1 MSFFKSGTILLAA
14 AMIGNLSNYFFQ
26 FFMSRYL
33 SIEDYGAMNAIFSL
47 MAITGIPTGT
57 IMLVVAKY
65 TSTFK
70 AGSKDKEIAFL
81 YRNSLIKMAALG
93 SLFLFIFLIS
103 NNYITSYLKLDNRW
117 PIIIIGIGLFLS
129 FVATVNMGMLQGLQ
143 RFYYFGAGIGIGG
156 IFRLILGIIFIFLGL
171 RLNGAVIATVLPV
184 LLVFLITGIPLYNYL
199 KEKGEADKYT
209 KEILNYSLPVLLSAI
224 AFSAIT
230 NMDII
235 IVKHLFSPEDAGLYA
250 AVSILGKTILYLP
263 AAFVLALFPIVS
275 ESHALNNNI
284 YKILDKGLLYTLAFS
299 AIGVVVFLIFPE
311 LSIRILFG
319 ERFISAAPLL
329 KFYGLAMMFMAII
342 SVLMNF
348 NLARQKTGF
357 IYTFVIGCAALI
369 TMLSLFHDSLLTVIL
384 IILSVNL
391 ILLVINILM
400 VYQDR
405 RVFYQL
411 RKTEGIAGK

>member
-1 MSFFKSGTILLAA
+1 MSLFRSGTILFAA
-14 AMIGNLSNYFFQ
+14 SMIGNLSNYFFQ

-33 SIEDYGAMNAIFSL
+33 SIEDYGAMNAVFSL
-47 MAITGIPTGT
+47 MIIAGIPTGT

-65 TSTFK
+65 VSIFK
-70 AGSKDKEIAFL
+70 AKDRDREIAYF
-81 YRNSLIKMAALG
+81 YKNSLMKMTILG
-93 SLFLFIFLIS
+93 VLFLIPFLIF
-103 NNYITSYLKLDNRW
+103 NNFITNYLKIDSRW
-117 PIIIIGIGLFLS
+117 PVAIIGIGLFSS
-129 FVATVNMGMLQGLQ
+129 FVVTVNMGMLQGLQ
-143 RFYYFGAGIGIGG
+143 RFYYMGAGIGLGG
-156 IFRLILGIIFIFLGL
+156 VSRLILGMILIFLGL
-171 RLNGAVIATVLPV
+171 KLNGAVIATAFPG
-184 LLVFLITGIPLYNYL
+184 LLIFLITAIPLYNYL
-199 KEKGEADKYT
+199 KGKVEAERFT
-209 KEILNYSLPVLLSAI
+209 KEILSYSLPVLLSSI
-224 AFSAIT
+224 AFSIIT
-230 NMDII
+230 NVDLI
-235 IVKHLFSPEDAGLYA
+235 IVKHFFPPEDAGLYA
-250 AVSILGKTILYLP
+250 AVAILGKTILYLP
-263 AAFVLALFPIVS
+263 AAFVLVLFPMVS

-329 KFYGLAMMFMAII
+329 KFYGLAMMFMALI

-357 IYTFVIGCAALI
+357 IYTLGIGCAALI
-369 TMLSLFHDSLLTVIL
+369 TMINLFHDSLLTVIL

-391 ILLVINILM
+391 VLSVVNILM

-405 RVFYQL
+405 RVFYQF